1 MAAMLTAPRHRS
13 RRRNA
18 ARRPRTFILVFAL
31 AATAGLSFVTSQAF
45 TAANTVPATNIS
57 QFTQA
62 ITPAQLEPSECKAS
76 ITVTSI
82 VAGTGTITSTAIN
95 QLVLGSS
102 ALDTL
107 KDTNFGSACMVGGAG
122 ADKFTGQGGNG
133 DLCIVSTAHGT
144 VSGCTIVATRP

>member
-1 MAAMLTAPRHRS
+1 MASLLTVPRTRS
-13 RRRNA
+13 RRRSSA
-18 ARRPRTFILVFAL
+18 QRPRSFILVLAL

-62 ITPAQLEPSECKAS
+62 ITPFKLEPPECRAS
-76 ITVTSI
+76 ITATSI
-82 VAGTGTITSTAIN
+82 VAGTGTINSTAAN

-102 ALDTL
+102 SLDTL
-107 KDTNFGSACMVGGAG
+107 SDPNSGTDCMVGGAG
-122 ADKFTGQGGNG
+122 ADKFTGQSGNG

-144 VSGCTIVATRP
+144 ISGCTIVATRP